1 MPHVIEPAPTGR
13 AKCRGCAE
21 KIGAG
26 ELRFGESLP
35 NPFAEGEAF
44 QWSHLECGAMKRP
57 ESFLEAI
64 GAASDAPPDKE
75 RLEALARQGVEH
87 PRVARVSGAEHD
99 PSGRAHH
106 PVWHVR
112 QALPPPRPV
121 RRHRRRR
128 CPLRRS
134 HRACGCSSV
143 SARPRRKRPWP
154 GTPTPGASSASASAR
169 VHHEESRRHHLQ
181 RLADAEQER
190 GGAPGPR
197 ARALVS
203 AECLGGSRPGGEVV

>member
-57 ESFLEAI
+57 ESLLEAI
-64 GAASDAPPDKE
+64 GASAEAPPDRE

-87 PRVARVSGAEHD
+87 PRVARVNGAERD
-99 PSGRAHH
+99 PSGRA
-106 PVWHVR
+106 
-112 QALPPPRPV
+112 QC
-121 RRHRRRR
+121 RH
-128 CPLRRS
+128 C
-134 HRACGCSSV
+134 
-143 SARPRRKRPWP
+143 KQKIEK
-154 GTPTPGASSASASAR
+154 GAWR
-169 VHHEESRRHHLQ
+169 I
-181 RLADAEQER
+181 
-190 GGAPGPR
+190 
-197 ARALVS
+197 ALVFFEDGRFTPAGS
-203 AECLGGSRPGGEVV
+203 LHVACAGPYFETTDVLARIKRFSPGLGEAELGEIGAELAKPPA